1 MMIFDDFDYVD
12 DFDDFDYLDD
22 FDNFDDFDDDY
33 ELAWDVVWRSL
44 LRSDMMVRI
53 VKSRCFLAVFI
64 DPCFNLSKPNTP
76 TTL

>member
-1 MMIFDDFDYVD
+1 MIIFD

-22 FDNFDDFDDDY
+22 FDDFDDFDDDY

-44 LRSDMMVRI
+44 LRSDMMVCI

-64 DPCFNLSKPNTP
+64 DPCFNLSMLVT
-76 TTL
+76 